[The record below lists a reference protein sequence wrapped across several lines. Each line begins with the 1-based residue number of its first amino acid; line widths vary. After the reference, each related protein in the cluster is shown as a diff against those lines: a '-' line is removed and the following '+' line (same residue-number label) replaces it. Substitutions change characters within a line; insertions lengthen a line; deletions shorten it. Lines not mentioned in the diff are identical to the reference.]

1 MKKAFYL
8 GIAALAAFAFT
19 ACQKETGVN
28 EKDMVTVT
36 LKAQKAGDETRTAAV
51 EEESKVSYKWTA
63 EDKENLKLFVV
74 GQDDQGKE
82 SLTEIE
88 NRVVAISS
96 DNKVLTVTATVEA
109 GSTLRTAV
117 ANAWTTSNKPKIN
130 VNQSPKSDNFDP
142 GADIL
147 VAEDVTVDE
156 LDEALLDFSRPAAI
170 NKMTLKNLVAGEKIH
185 EITISSDKNLAGYYE
200 NGVMKGQDGS
210 LTLSYE
216 NVEVG
221 ENGEFPVYFVTM
233 PNAGQTLTVVVK
245 SDQFVYTKTFGT
257 VNFSVGK
264 FSKFGVKLP
273 AGEPVV
279 NTDYTGDW
287 VITGVNGDDVFAAQA
302 YVSGNNN
309 LRAIGVKLNVDEE
322 EIASTEVEG
331 IKMHFEKIAE
341 GDYAGLY
348 TIKDAS
354 GNYLYAASSSA
365 NQLMGA
371 TTLGGVDYYWALE
384 KETDGTYSI
393 KAAKSSNRNVMQF
406 NSTSS
411 IFSCYAS
418 ASQKPITLYPYSWVV
433 EDSAQPSGSGTLE
446 DPYNALAANAAV
458 KDLTWTSNT
467 EYQTTENVYVKGKI
481 SRIANNGTFTG
492 GGTYGNASFYIS
504 DDGQALN
511 EFYCFRILYLGN
523 KKFETGQT
531 DIKVG
536 DEVIVYGKLMNY
548 KGNTPETVA
557 GSAYLYSLNGVTAQE
572 DPELVS
578 IAITTDPTTT
588 TFTVGDTFVFD
599 GKVTATYDDDS
610 TKDVTASVT
619 TDGATVIASAGENKT
634 VTVSY
639 TENDITK
646 TATYT
651 VTVLEATGETIQ
663 FSWERNGSNNVVTDG
678 YTFTPISAS
687 AKTGYYQDKSSTEGL
702 DVTLTKDNGA
712 VFSSTPVSISLTATV
727 GGGSKRDPLNNNVLA
742 YLVDSE
748 GNNISGTETIVTT
761 KVEDTNGAAYSIS
774 LPLVAEAYGIR
785 IVHEK
790 ESGYN
795 VRLYGVSVTIK

>member
-1 MKKAFYL
+1 MKKTLYF
-8 GIAALAAFAFT
+8 GIAALAVLAFS
-19 ACQKETGVN
+19 ACQKETAVN
-28 EKDMVTVT
+28 EKEMVTVT
-36 LKAQKAGDETRTAAV
+36 LTAQKPGEETRTAAV

-74 GQDDQGKE
+74 GQDDEGKE
-82 SLTEIE
+82 TLTEIE

-130 VNQSPKSDNFDP
+130 VNQSPKTDNFDP

-156 LDEALLDFSRPAAI
+156 LNEALLDFSRPAAI
-170 NKMTLKNLVAGEKIH
+170 NKMTLKNLIAGEKIH

-221 ENGEFPVYFVTM
+221 EDGEFPVYFVTM

-273 AGEPVV
+273 DGVPVV

-287 VITGVNGDDVFAAQA
+287 VITGVNGNNVYAAQA
-302 YVSGNNN
+302 FVSGNNN
-309 LRAIGVKLNVDEE
+309 LRAIAVELNVDDE
-322 EIASTEVEG
+322 EIASSEVEG
-331 IKMHFEKIAE
+331 IKMHFEKIVE
-341 GDYAGLY
+341 GDYADLY

-365 NQLMGA
+365 NNLMGA
-371 TTLGGVDYYWALE
+371 TTLGGADYYWAVE

-406 NSTSS
+406 NSGSS
-411 IFSCYAS
+411 LFSCYAS
-418 ASQKPITLYPYSWVV
+418 ATQKPVILYPYSWVV
-433 EDSAQPSGSGTLE
+433 EGAQPSGSGTLD

-458 KDLTWTSNT
+458 KDLTWTSNS

-481 SRIANNGTFTG
+481 SRIANGGTFTEG
-492 GGTYGNASFYIS
+492 GSYGNASFYIS
-504 DDGQALN
+504 DDGQAIN
-511 EFYCFRILYLGN
+511 EFYCFRILYLEN
-523 KKFETGQT
+523 QKFEAGQT

-548 KGNTPETVA
+548 RGNTPETVA
-557 GSAYLYSLNGVTAQE
+557 NSAYLYSLNGVTAQE

-578 IAITTDPTTT
+578 IAITTAPTTT
-588 TFTVGDTFVFD
+588 TFTVGDTFVFN
-599 GKVTATYDDDS
+599 GKVTATYDDGS

-639 TENDITK
+639 TENSITK

-663 FSWERNGSNNVVTDG
+663 FSWKRNGTNDVVTDG
-678 YTFTPISAS
+678 YVFTAVTAKSAD
-687 AKTGYYQDKSSTEGL
+687 GYYQDKNTTDGL
-702 DVTLTKDNGA
+702 DLTITKSTGA
-712 VFSSTPVSISLTATV
+712 IFTSAPAMISLSATV
-727 GGGSKRDPLNNNVLA
+727 GGGSAKDPLTNNVLA
-742 YLVDSE
+742 YLLDGD
-748 GNNISGTETIVTT
+748 GNNIAGTETVVTT
-761 KVEDTNGAAYSIS
+761 KVESKNGTTYTVN
-774 LPLVAEAYGIR
+774 LPVVTEAYGVR

-790 ESGYN
+790 EASYN
-795 VRLYGVSVTIK
+795 VRLFNISVTIK